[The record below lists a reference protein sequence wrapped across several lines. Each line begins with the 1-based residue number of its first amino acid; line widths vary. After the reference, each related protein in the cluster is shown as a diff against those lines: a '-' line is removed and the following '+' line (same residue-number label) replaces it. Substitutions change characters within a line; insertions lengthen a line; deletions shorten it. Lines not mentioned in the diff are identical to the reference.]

1 MMRLIFLLAF
11 VVVMAITL
19 IWAMGTVQAVAQSAT
34 GKGETTMPVK
44 FRRITYILL
53 VLLMLGVASGLL
65 GAA

>member
-1 MMRLIFLLAF
+1 MRLILVAAF
-11 VVVMAITL
+11 VAVMAITL
-19 IWAMGTVQAVAQSAT
+19 IWAMGTIQAVAQSAV
-34 GKGETTMPVK
+34 GKDNTTMPVK